1 MNNAEINYLSSES
14 VCRLFSFEEDKVTI
28 LLKGYNLRRTSLI
41 KEVEK
46 LLNKRDSISDKK
58 NGLIVKFDKLDLING
73 LDKVVEKYN
82 ELIEFY
88 IENKNYK
95 AMSKE
100 LKRISDVFTPILFDL
115 SVNGIDIT
123 RSGKISIDKKQMK
136 KRTSKNLDGFLKLI
150 LKEGGFIDKI
160 MAIAINRISE
170 EQLRQSEK
178 KVHAVGNLY
187 THVNGKTMSAEPLF
201 LIDSSRINMDYR
213 SAKI

>member
-14 VCRLFSFEEDKVTI
+14 VCRLFSFEEDKVSI

-46 LLNKRDSISDKK
+46 LLNKKELFPDTK
-58 NGLIVKFDKLDLING
+58 NKLIVKYDSIG
-73 LDKVVEKYN
+73 LLSGIEKVVEKYN
-82 ELIEFY
+82 NLIEFY

-95 AMSKE
+95 AISKE

-123 RSGKISIDKKQMK
+123 RTGKISLDKKQMK
-136 KRTSKNLDGFLKLI
+136 KRISNNLENFIKII

-160 MAIAINRISE
+160 MSISIARISE

-178 KVHAVGNLY
+178 KVYAVGNLY
-187 THVNGKTMSAEPLF
+187 SHVNGKTMSADPLF
-201 LIDSSRINMDYR
+201 VIDSSKINMDLE
-213 SAKI
+213 SVVK

>member
-14 VCRLFSFEEDKVTI
+14 VCRLFSFEEDKVSI

-46 LLNKRDSISDKK
+46 LLNKKELFPDKK
-58 NGLIVKFDKLDLING
+58 NTLIAKYDSIGLLSGIE
-73 LDKVVEKYN
+73 KVVEKYN
-82 ELIEFY
+82 NLIEFY

-95 AMSKE
+95 AISKE

-123 RSGKISIDKKQMK
+123 RTGKISLDKKQMK
-136 KRTSKNLDGFLKLI
+136 KRISNNLESFFKIVLR
-150 LKEGGFIDKI
+150 EGGFIDKI
-160 MAIAINRISE
+160 MSISIARISE

-178 KVHAVGNLY
+178 KVYAVGNLY
-187 THVNGKTMSAEPLF
+187 THVNGKTMSADPLF
-201 LIDSSRINMDYR
+201 VIDSSKINMDLE
-213 SAKI
+213 SVVK

>member
-28 LLKGYNLRRTSLI
+28 LLKGYELRRTSLI

-46 LLNKRDSISDKK
+46 VLKK
-58 NGLIVKFDKLDLING
+58 LGSLPEKKVGLKSKKDVQELING
-73 LDKVVEKYN
+73 IEKIVEKYN
-82 ELIEFY
+82 NLIEYY

-100 LKRISDVFTPILFDL
+100 IKRVNDVFTPILFDL
-115 SVNGIDIT
+115 SIHGIDIT
-123 RSGKISIDKKQMK
+123 RTGKISLDKTQMK
-136 KRTSKNLDGFLKLI
+136 KRINKDVEGFYRLI
-150 LKEGGFIDKI
+150 LFEGGFFEKI
-160 MAIAINRISE
+160 MAIALAKISE

-187 THVNGKTMSAEPLF
+187 SHVNGKTMSAEPLF
-201 LIDSSRINMDYR
+201 VIDSSKINLNYG
-213 SAKI
+213 SVSI